1 MGIINNSNYSS
12 SNRKYY
18 FSPQGKMASL
28 GYFLVMLAATMVNTA
43 TAVSQEVGGPVE
55 QVGVLV
61 GQVVEYHLTGCHLVL
76 ITTTKHSHIFTNI
89 VRHLGVAAVVVV
101 EAGWVLSQ
109 DQLTQD
115 HLLQELWGDTRTTC
129 RALILDLTA
138 NNSVDLVF
146 RLLESSGLWQL
157 SETRV
162 LVVGENEGVEEVL
175 FHRHLRNIVHAF
187 YLALQNL
194 TSHTLP
200 FLGNSRLRIILPQET
215 SVSER
220 VWVYRRCLYCNNGEA
235 DVQLIHKWNL
245 TSLPYHTADLFFQEQ
260 FLNFMGLKI
269 QFSILR
275 YFPYTDYTPGSKEPD
290 STVTLKDCLDA
301 RLLSVLSRKLNFSI
315 EVSEPP
321 QRIWGSQENGKF
333 SGMLGL
339 LQREEADIGVPISP
353 QAERMSVMKFISA
366 YESDVLS
373 IVSLKPPLLPQHLS
387 LIRPFT
393 GRSNKFVSKGETEWC
408 CVRDGEI
415 DNTLGTVR
423 I

>member
-1 MGIINNSNYSS
+1 
-12 SNRKYY
+12 
-18 FSPQGKMASL
+18 MASL

-194 TSHTLP
+194 TTA
-200 FLGNSRLRIILPQET
+200 

-373 IVSLKPPLLPQHLS
+373 IVDHTPEGME
-387 LIRPFT
+387 PFLTYFDQTYVT
-393 GRSNKFVSKGETEWC
+393 GSHR
-408 CVRDGEI
+408 RA
-415 DNTLGTVR
+415 R
-423 I
+423 